1 MSAQPIAASLLEAL
15 RKAARGEVAESVPL
29 AARTSVRV
37 GGSAKL
43 LVRPKD
49 PEALVAVL
57 GLLADANLGWLAL
70 GGGANTLVGDG
81 GIDGAVLRIGGDFC
95 TDEIEELGDGFSL
108 TVGAGAHSGRFV
120 TLVKEQNGVGIAA
133 WASGIPGTVGGM
145 VAMNAGTPSGSM
157 SDCLEAVEV
166 ATPDGLFW
174 LGADKLKLAY
184 RKCAL
189 PAGAVLTRARCKI
202 RRGGEAERAHEQRA
216 VRLDLEK
223 RRATQ
228 PLTQPNSGSVFVNP
242 PGNFAGRL
250 IENAGL
256 KGARRGGAQISTRHA
271 NFIVN
276 LGEATAHDVIE
287 LILLAMRSV
296 RNATGIELKP
306 EVRLMGSFTPAL
318 PDELK
323 AHHHPLAH
331 VARGGAAVD
340 KTEKPS

>member
-1 MSAQPIAASLLEAL
+1 VSGLVETL
-15 RKAARGEVAESVPL
+15 RKSSRGDVLEEMPL
-29 AARTSVRV
+29 AQRTSVRV
-37 GGSAKL
+37 GGAAKL
-43 LVRPKD
+43 FVRPKD
-49 PEALVAVL
+49 PEALVATL
-57 GLLADANLGWLAL
+57 GALADAQIPWVAL

-81 GIDGAVLRIGGDFC
+81 GVDGAVIRIAPDFC

-108 TVGAGAHSGRFV
+108 TMGAGAPSGRFV
-120 TLVKEQNGVGIAA
+120 SLVREQNGLGIAS

-166 ATPDGLFW
+166 ATPDGLTW
-174 LGADKLKLAY
+174 LGADKLKFSY
-184 RKCAL
+184 RACSL
-189 PAGAVLTRARCKI
+189 PSGAILTRARCKI

-223 RRATQ
+223 RRASQ

-250 IENAGL
+250 IETAGL

-276 LGEATAHDVIE
+276 LGEATAHDVVE
-287 LILLAMRSV
+287 LLLLAMRSV

-306 EVRLMGSFTPAL
+306 EVRLMGTFAPAL
-318 PDELK
+318 PPELL
-323 AHHHPLAH
+323 AHHHAL
-331 VARGGAAVD
+331 VCLGRGAGRA
-340 KTEKPS
+340 P